1 MRRVQKIRLIRRIL
15 ILMIV
20 LVYSFTAGCFAQ
32 PTSISS
38 SNFALLVRVQA
49 KNTGQ
54 DIEGAEV
61 TIEVGGKAPFRGFT
75 DANGVARIY
84 VDISFENRPGRL
96 IVKASNYKTR
106 IEEIDLIK
114 DALPT
119 IILLEP
125 TNNPTPPEEPTP
137 TEEPIPP
144 PTNTPTPTEETT
156 TEPTVESAIEPSA
169 PTVEPTIT
177 PTPTLEL
184 LTFEYQVL
192 VQAKGTEEIVP
203 EAIIKIEISDL
214 SLDGKT
220 DANGL
225 AKIPFDSIQQG
236 QPVVLI
242 IEAPGYKSYRQEIE
256 GLSLDVLPDVIQL
269 EPEPPLEYQI
279 RVKDEATNKA
289 VLEANVT
296 LRVEG
301 QMIFS
306 GETDTSGVVT
316 VVIEAVD
323 KGKEGELIIEAL
335 DYQDYN
341 QLINLENIPAEIALK
356 PKSPPI
362 LPTGKLAIPLA
373 LDGKF
378 IVYIV
383 DVSGNLLGTVDL
395 ARQPDFTND
404 GTRLIV
410 NGDGGPWD
418 KLRLITQIGD
428 KRGQDIGDP
437 GLGGHSHPF
446 WSPDGTQLIY
456 DDNTIGGG
464 DWRMFIRRDLS
475 QAAGTGEE
483 LAALVGP
490 ILGQSPLWTD
500 GDWFIF
506 RGCRT
511 WASQGGDCGVWKM
524 QGNRGEPIKL
534 TNTVNHI
541 LTDVVGN
548 VVVYS
553 SDEAGGGNWNV
564 YTLNIST
571 GQTNPLTFD
580 PMPESLATLSP
591 DGRWVAYLADQGG
604 QLAVWRVSVNGG
616 TPVKMF
622 DLPRSWGYLTP
633 DGWYNEKLSWGKN

>member
-1 MRRVQKIRLIRRIL
+1 M
-15 ILMIV
+15 
-20 LVYSFTAGCFAQ
+20 
-32 PTSISS
+32 
-38 SNFALLVRVQA
+38 
-49 KNTGQ
+49 
-54 DIEGAEV
+54 
-61 TIEVGGKAPFRGFT
+61 
-75 DANGVARIY
+75 
-84 VDISFENRPGRL
+84 
-96 IVKASNYKTR
+96 IVKAANYKPYVK
-106 IEEIDLIK
+106 EISLIK

-119 IILLEP
+119 IILLESLNSPAP
-125 TNNPTPPEEPTP
+125 TDEPAP
-137 TEEPIPP
+137 TEEPV
-144 PTNTPTPTEETT
+144 PTPTDTPIPTE
-156 TEPTVESAIEPSA
+156 EPTATPTQESTIEPPV

-177 PTPTLEL
+177 PTPTLGL
-184 LTFEYQVL
+184 LSFEYQVL

-203 EAIIKIEISDL
+203 QAIIKIEISELL

-301 QMIFS
+301 QMILS

-362 LPTGKLAIPLA
+362 LPPTGKLAIPLA

-395 ARQPDFTND
+395 ARQPDFTSD

-428 KRGQDIGDP
+428 KQGQNIGDP

-446 WSPDGTQLIY
+446 WSPDGMQLIY

-464 DWRMFIRRDLS
+464 SWRMFIRHDLS
-475 QAAGTGEE
+475 QTVGTGEE

-511 WASQGGDCGVWKM
+511 WANQGGDCGVWKM
-524 QGNRGEPIKL
+524 QGNLGNPAKL
-534 TNTVNHI
+534 TDNVNYI
-541 LTDVVGN
+541 LTDVVRD
-548 VVVYS
+548 VVVYNS
-553 SDEAGGGNWNV
+553 NQAGGNDWNV
-564 YTLNIST
+564 YTLNINT
-571 GQTNPLTFD
+571 GQTNQLTFD
-580 PMPESLATLSP
+580 LMPESLATLSP

-622 DLPRSWGYLTP
+622 DLPKAWGYLTP

>member
-1 MRRVQKIRLIRRIL
+1 
-15 ILMIV
+15 
-20 LVYSFTAGCFAQ
+20 
-32 PTSISS
+32 
-38 SNFALLVRVQA
+38 
-49 KNTGQ
+49 
-54 DIEGAEV
+54 
-61 TIEVGGKAPFRGFT
+61 
-75 DANGVARIY
+75 
-84 VDISFENRPGRL
+84 
-96 IVKASNYKTR
+96 
-106 IEEIDLIK
+106 
-114 DALPT
+114 
-119 IILLEP
+119 
-125 TNNPTPPEEPTP
+125 
-137 TEEPIPP
+137 
-144 PTNTPTPTEETT
+144 
-156 TEPTVESAIEPSA
+156 
-169 PTVEPTIT
+169 
-177 PTPTLEL
+177 
-184 LTFEYQVL
+184 
-192 VQAKGTEEIVP
+192 
-203 EAIIKIEISDL
+203 
-214 SLDGKT
+214 
-220 DANGL
+220 
-225 AKIPFDSIQQG
+225 
-236 QPVVLI
+236 
-242 IEAPGYKSYRQEIE
+242 
-256 GLSLDVLPDVIQL
+256 
-269 EPEPPLEYQI
+269 
-279 RVKDEATNKA
+279 
-289 VLEANVT
+289 
-296 LRVEG
+296 
-301 QMIFS
+301 MIFS

-323 KGKEGELIIEAL
+323 KGKQGELIIEAL

-362 LPTGKLAIPLA
+362 LLPTGKLAIPLA

-511 WASQGGDCGVWKM
+511 WANQGGDCGVWKM